1 MKTSGTTCTTVI
13 LLTAILLLAS
23 CSSYNVYRYHLWEG
37 KNLLIEER
45 YPESREALAKAAGEQ
60 NRAAPRAY
68 ATTVNYK
75 LGDIAAARRYLEEAE
90 NAPGKDYVD
99 LRITAYKALIL
110 FRENRPQEGMAALGD
125 YLNFY
130 RHLYPLVT
138 IEDVDTMWRSG
149 RIDLPKLEQ
158 LLDQQLTT
166 YDRDMFL
173 AFSAG
178 IGYYNRCYPVT
189 RPSGFMLD

>member
-1 MKTSGTTCTTVI
+1 MKIFTTMCAAAG
-13 LLTAILLLAS
+13 LLSAILLLAS

-37 KNLLIEER
+37 KNFLIEER
-45 YPESREALAKAAGEQ
+45 YPEARDALAKAAGEQ

-68 ATTVNYK
+68 AATVSYK

-110 FRENRPQEGMAALGD
+110 FRENKQQEGMAALRD

-138 IEDVDTMWRSG
+138 IEDVRDMWKSG
-149 RIDLPKLEQ
+149 RVDLPKLEQ
-158 LLDQQLTT
+158 LLDQQLAT

-178 IGYYNRCYPVT
+178 IGYYNRCYPET